1 MSKYLQ
7 EETKRSHFNSIHDR
21 HPEIENNITECKTS
35 ASALGKQVLGA
46 SESEEEEEEYGSK
59 QNKDELLEEPSALK
73 SKPTDALVPSPTSPF
88 GV

>member
-1 MSKYLQ
+1 M
-7 EETKRSHFNSIHDR
+7 
-21 HPEIENNITECKTS
+21 
-35 ASALGKQVLGA
+35 LGA

-73 SKPTDALVPSPTSPF
+73 SKPTDALVPLPTSPF